1 MNIIATVIGY
11 IMGSLITYYLVSS
24 KSSLNRKER

>member
-1 MNIIATVIGY
+1 MNIIATIIGY
-11 IMGSLITYYLVSS
+11 IMGSLITYYLVSP